1 METNNIPEGT
11 LKITLANAS
20 QYIVAALFYI
30 IVTKTNALTQTDI
43 GTLSLLS
50 FLASTFTLLTQIA
63 LPTALT
69 KFTSEKLGKNQK
81 EEAIAT

>member
-1 METNNIPEGT
+1 METSNIPGGT

-20 QYIVAALFYI
+20 QYIVMALFYM

-43 GTLSLLS
+43 GTISILS
-50 FLASTFTLLTQIA
+50 FLASTFALLTMIA

-69 KFTSEKLGKNQK
+69 KFTSCMH
-81 EEAIAT
+81 A